1 MTTQSDWVE
10 AKTLLTDLIV
20 PLNFLARWEYA
31 QARRRG
37 AWPVRAVTSD
47 GERWRIALAGG
58 PSAVDQVRSTLAA
71 DADSDWVLEPPDGTN
86 LIALF
91 DVEWDTA
98 AQELVAQ
105 TDDDLVSR
113 VGLGWHLVK
122 VPLVFTRALQ
132 QRLQDA
138 RDTETGNAA
147 LLLPGRRPL
156 CGFKLP
162 MNRAMPTTLFHC
174 ANLRRRRRCSMAA
187 LQWSEALRQRIWEDI
202 RRQAEQQASRLD
214 DSQRTAYL
222 QGVNEAIDQLAAELP
237 NELTE
242 AAFER
247 WGDAELAAALAART
261 ATTTVA
267 AYDRLSGR
275 VDAVQWACRELG
287 AEILNLDIGG

>member
-1 MTTQSDWVE
+1 
-10 AKTLLTDLIV
+10 
-20 PLNFLARWEYA
+20 
-31 QARRRG
+31 
-37 AWPVRAVTSD
+37 
-47 GERWRIALAGG
+47 
-58 PSAVDQVRSTLAA
+58 
-71 DADSDWVLEPPDGTN
+71 
-86 LIALF
+86 
-91 DVEWDTA
+91 
-98 AQELVAQ
+98 
-105 TDDDLVSR
+105 
-113 VGLGWHLVK
+113 
-122 VPLVFTRALQ
+122 
-132 QRLQDA
+132 
-138 RDTETGNAA
+138 
-147 LLLPGRRPL
+147 
-156 CGFKLP
+156 
-162 MNRAMPTTLFHC
+162 
-174 ANLRRRRRCSMAA
+174 MAA